1 MLIIKSWQEGSFRN
15 AFSSNLNTV
24 NMKKKI
30 SSAKVRYRH
39 LKIKPW
45 PGNRIMEG
53 FIPGVNIWEVPKVV
67 LCSLSLMLTLT
78 LSTNILFEKLAP
90 QIGDWIWKSRSAHY
104 ASGFG
109 SSMQSLSSFLISFSD
124 DLWCFYYRTLLDLPS
139 YWSDSGR
146 RCTEKGVCCY
156 AEGKMNNS
164 LGISCWYSAV
174 LT

>member
-1 MLIIKSWQEGSFRN
+1 MEEKTFLANLQEVVLHRDANNQIMTRGEFYKCIFQESEHCKYE
-15 AFSSNLNTV
+15 
-24 NMKKKI
+24 KKF

-67 LCSLSLMLTLT
+67 SCSLSLMLTLT

-90 QIGDWIWKSRSAHY
+90 QIGGWIWKSRSAHY

-109 SSMQSLSSFLISFSD
+109 GSTQSLSSFLISFSD
-124 DLWCFYYRTLLDLPS
+124 DLWCFYYSTLLDLPS

-146 RCTEKGVCCY
+146 RCT
-156 AEGKMNNS
+156 
-164 LGISCWYSAV
+164 
-174 LT
+174 